1 MVMKLRDIG
10 KFFLVGLVVVFV
22 VSFSWASV
30 IVGKVVSVE
39 DGDTITVWDGDYYYK
54 VRLAGIDTPETS
66 RNAKFKRD
74 TTKVYINGE
83 FNVFIKV
90 PPAMLLE
97 IGYQAKDVMRRL
109 VLSKEVTVEVIDV
122 DRYRRNIGWV
132 WLGSKGN
139 VLVNEYMVSRGL
151 AKPYMLRGKYADRI
165 RQAEKKAKS
174 ERLGIYRY
182 LD

>member
-1 MVMKLRDIG
+1 MLKGLLAVLG
-10 KFFLVGLVVVFV
+10 VFFVF
-22 VSFSWASV
+22 SFAFGSV
-30 IVGKVVSVE
+30 IVGKVVGVE
-39 DGDTITVWDGDYYYK
+39 DGDTITVWDGNYYYK
-54 VRLAGIDTPETS
+54 VRLAGIDAPETS
-66 RNAKFKRD
+66 RNSKFKRD

-90 PPAMLLE
+90 PPSMLLE

-109 VLSKEVTVEVIDV
+109 VFGKEVTVEVIGV
-122 DRYRRNIGWV
+122 DRYRRNLGWV

-151 AKPYMLRGKYADRI
+151 ARPYMLRGAYAGRI
-165 RQAEKKAKS
+165 KEAEKKARAS
-174 ERLGIYRY
+174 RLGIYRY

>member
-1 MVMKLRDIG
+1 MKV
-10 KFFLVGLVVVFV
+10 KVFFRVLCVVSIVFLI
-22 VSFSWASV
+22 VSFSFASV
-30 IVGKVVSVE
+30 LVGKVVDVD
-39 DGDTITVWDGDYYYK
+39 DGDTITVWNEKGYYK

-83 FNVFIKV
+83 FNIFIKV
-90 PPAMLLE
+90 PPDMLLE

-109 VLSKEVTVEVIDV
+109 VLGKEVTVEIIDV
-122 DRYRRNIGWV
+122 DRYRRNVGWV

-151 AKPYMLRGKYADRI
+151 ARPYMLRGLYAGRI
-165 RQAEKKAKS
+165 KEAEKKAKAQ
-174 ERLGIYRY
+174 RLGIYRY
-182 LD
+182 LEK